1 VNTRPEVTILVTGA
15 SGALGSKLLPLLRG
29 QRVIAVDIQPPA
41 YSDLYAYESVDLGR
55 EAAAKRLTEI
65 VREAEVTDIV
75 HLAFARAHNPREAD
89 QPTRLWQINVAGTG
103 RLMEAIAEANRRVK
117 QVRRLILRSSAQV
130 YGPNPHGALTET
142 AKFGAHGL
150 PAAVH
155 SMESERVAQHWAE
168 SIENCAFYILRLANC
183 AGEGGRSLIL
193 SALRGLPENDE
204 KSEGGP
210 REERLSLPLPLGAGA
225 LQKLFQFLHVED
237 AARLIAHLLRHPEES
252 GQLMVFNVAG
262 RDQPISLAECV
273 EIAQVK
279 ALRLPQF
286 LCRRALER
294 RWKKG
299 ASEVPPE
306 AAPYLY
312 GSCVME
318 TAALRRFLGGD
329 YRRIIQ
335 HANRE
340 ALAAA
345 FSTQCIGPSGAA

>member
-1 VNTRPEVTILVTGA
+1 VNTRPEATILVTGA

-41 YSDLYAYESVDLGR
+41 YSDLYAYEAVDLGR
-55 EAAAKRLTEI
+55 EAAAKRLAEL

-75 HLAFARAHNPREAD
+75 HLAFARAHNPREAEEA
-89 QPTRLWQINVAGTG
+89 TRLWQINVAGTG
-103 RLMEAIAEANRRVK
+103 RLMEAIAEANRRAK
-117 QVRRLILRSSAQV
+117 QVRRLILRSSVQV
-130 YGPNPHGALTET
+130 YGPNSHDALVET

-155 SMESERVAQHWAE
+155 AMESERVVQYWAE
-168 SIENCAFYILRLANC
+168 SVEHCAFYILRLANC
-183 AGEGGRSLIL
+183 AGEGGRSLIV
-193 SALRGLPENDE
+193 SALRGLPENE
-204 KSEGGP
+204 GKSESGA
-210 REERLSLPLPLGAGA
+210 REERLSLPLPLGAGV
-225 LQKLFQFLHVED
+225 LQGLLQFLHVDD
-237 AARLIAHLLRHPEES
+237 AARLIAHLLRRPEES
-252 GQLMVFNVAG
+252 GQLMIFNVAG
-262 RDQPISLAECV
+262 RDQPVSLAECA
-273 EIAQVK
+273 EIAEAK
-279 ALRLPQF
+279 ALRLPRF
-286 LCRRALER
+286 LCRRTLES

-318 TAALRRFLGGD
+318 TAELRRFLGGD

-335 HANRE
+335 HGNRE

-345 FSTQCIGPSGAA
+345 FRS